1 MKERVNLN
9 NNYKIEFKINT
20 LTDVAGKTKVMTK
33 EYYDLKASNI
43 TKKFINYAYP
53 LIGKKLID
61 TKSLI

>member
-33 EYYDLKASNI
+33 SK
-43 TKKFINYAYP
+43 
-53 LIGKKLID
+53 
-61 TKSLI
+61 